1 MIFDFLLFGLVAVV
15 LFQLIYYIFIFG
27 KFGFTKPA
35 ILTNKNI
42 PISVIVCAKN
52 EAENIKKFVPLLLDQ
67 EYPTFELVL
76 IDNASSDEPRDL
88 FEAFEKQALWA
99 IDVGR
104 SKISSKLII
113 NWIRWNEFLRTGDK
127 NFKINDAYQS
137 YYSRHFIEKYPQHSD
152 RFDFRKLRNEEK
164 GQYMKVS
171 EEGNLSFL

>member
-1 MIFDFLLFGLVAVV
+1 MNYK
-15 LFQLIYYIFIFG
+15 QLNGISIREGFE
-27 KFGFTKPA
+27 KF
-35 ILTNKNI
+35 NK
-42 PISVIVCAKN
+42 
-52 EAENIKKFVPLLLDQ
+52 ENPHV
-67 EYPTFELVL
+67 
-76 IDNASSDEPRDL
+76 